1 MALDDNGAYMVV
13 TEVPFKGSNIAM
25 PSVCNSASYSGY
37 FVSGGK
43 LLSGGTEVTVS
54 PLRNIV
60 KPGTVVPPGG
70 LIGPAVDSAT
80 GIEYEIYSMVP

>member
-1 MALDDNGAYMVV
+1 M
-13 TEVPFKGSNIAM
+13 
-25 PSVCNSASYSGY
+25 
-37 FVSGGK
+37 
-43 LLSGGTEVTVS
+43 TVS